1 MISCRLHLLQLQV
14 RRKKKRDIIRMILYA
29 QLFSCLQLF
38 LFLLILITLCPW
50 FNKSVITWI
59 TKISFAR
66 QRNVTSYSSNTFENK
81 GIRALYSI
89 DTTQR
94 ECFWPKKDK
103 NMFFFHW
110 IWVINL
116 QGSSLRRHRLSPRV
130 TSYVSLT
137 N

>member
-1 MISCRLHLLQLQV
+1 MISCRLHLLQLHV
-14 RRKKKRDIIRMILYA
+14 CRKKKRDIIRMILYA

-81 GIRALYSI
+81 PSALYST

-103 NMFFFHW
+103 NFFFHRL
-110 IWVINL
+110 WVINL
-116 QGSSLRRHRLSPRV
+116 QGSSLRRHRLSLRV
-130 TSYVSLT
+130 TSYVSLA

>member
-1 MISCRLHLLQLQV
+1 MISCRLHLLQLHV
-14 RRKKKRDIIRMILYA
+14 CRKKQRDIIRMILYA

-81 GIRALYSI
+81 PSALYST

-94 ECFWPKKDK
+94 ECFWPKKSF
-103 NMFFFHW
+103 FFFHRL
-110 IWVINL
+110 WVINL
-116 QGSSLRRHRLSPRV
+116 QGSSLRRHRLSLRV
-130 TSYVSLT
+130 TSYVSLA